1 MRALTYPHIVST
13 EDVCGGKARIE
24 GTRIRVIDIVAL
36 SSQGLRPPEII
47 DAYPRL
53 KLAQV
58 HAALTYYYDNQEEV
72 DAEFERARE
81 AEKHFPQQAE

>member
-1 MRALTYPHIVST
+1 MKALTYPYIVST
-13 EDVCGGKARIE
+13 KDVCGGKARIE

-36 SSQGLRPPEII
+36 SSQGLSPPEII

-53 KLAQV
+53 TLAQV

-72 DAEFERARE
+72 EAEFGRARE